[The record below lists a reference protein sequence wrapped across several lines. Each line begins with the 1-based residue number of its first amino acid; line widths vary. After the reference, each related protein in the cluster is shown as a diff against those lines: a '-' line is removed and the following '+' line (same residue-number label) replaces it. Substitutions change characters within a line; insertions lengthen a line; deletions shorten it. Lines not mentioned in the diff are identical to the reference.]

1 MHKGWFVG
9 NFEPTAYSTPDF
21 EVNYRKHE
29 KGEFWAPHY
38 HTEVTE
44 INLLI
49 RGKMIIQN
57 ETLVEGD
64 IFVIEPYEIADP
76 EFLTD
81 CEIICAKTP
90 SSNDKVEI

>member
-1 MHKGWFVG
+1 
-9 NFEPTAYSTPDF
+9 
-21 EVNYRKHE
+21 
-29 KGEFWAPHY
+29 
-38 HTEVTE
+38 
-44 INLLI
+44 
-49 RGKMIIQN
+49 MIIQN